1 MPTRPTRGVKCK
13 AMARS
18 TGMRCER
25 WPIDGADVCGKHG
38 GQLPAVKQKAAVR
51 RVERVV
57 RNAMV
62 GYGSPLPDGPASSP
76 ESQILLEIRR
86 TGGHVQFL
94 EEQVATIKHED
105 LVWGRISDE
114 VKDATGYSEDNH
126 SYVKTVDQARVSIW
140 VDLYQKERA
149 HLVNVCRIAMAAGFE
164 ERRVKAEEQAASA
177 VNMVIGNILH
187 GLGLDPMNPEVRNVV
202 RLGLLELDRVV
213 DADSASMAL
222 DG

>member
-1 MPTRPTRGVKCK
+1 V
-13 AMARS
+13 
-18 TGMRCER
+18 RCR
-25 WPIDGADVCGKHG
+25 RAAIDGAEVCQKHG
-38 GQLPAVKQKAAVR
+38 GQLPAVKQKAAQR

-62 GYGSPLPDGPASSP
+62 GYGSPLPEGTSP
-76 ESQILLEIRR
+76 ESQILMEIRR

-126 SYVKTVDQARVSIW
+126 SYVKTVDQARISLW
-140 VDLYQKERA
+140 VDLYQKERK
-149 HLVNVCRIAMAAGFE
+149 HLVDVCRIAMAAGFE

-213 DADSASMAL
+213 DADSASTVL